1 MTMSIIRANP
11 TAREAVLKFFGDTI
25 TKNHSREKIQVI
37 FKNIYLIIEFNFL
50 FYFNFILFI
59 YLFLFLLYLI
69 LFYHYRIILINFLI
83 NKFNID

>member
-37 FKNIYLIIEFNFL
+37 FKNIYLIIEFSFYFISIL
-50 FYFNFILFI
+50 FYLFI
-59 YLFLFLLYLI
+59 Y
-69 LFYHYRIILINFLI
+69 FYFYCI
-83 NKFNID
+83 